1 MTKKMLDATVAYSL
15 FSQTTPLIFSFSPM
29 LNTPIDKLDQ
39 PILKKELFIVEGK
52 SAASTI
58 RQAMHKPTQSVYAI
72 QGKFINV
79 DKASRTKVLANQE
92 VQKLLQHL
100 SCGIGDNCML
110 ENLTFSRILILAD
123 PDADGIHVQIL
134 LLNFFANYVQPL
146 IASGNVYAI
155 RAPLFRLATA
165 EKEQLQYAWN
175 QDEADKILQNHSAK
189 NQSTKNKLNM
199 TRFKGIAQFSSAEC
213 ASLLL
218 QPNTRKSS
226 RITNEKKKD

>member
-1 MTKKMLDATVAYSL
+1 
-15 FSQTTPLIFSFSPM
+15 M
-29 LNTPIDKLDQ
+29 LNTPTNKLDQ
-39 PILKKELFIVEGK
+39 TLLKKELFIVEGK

-100 SCGIGDNCML
+100 SCGIGDNCTL
-110 ENLTFSRILILAD
+110 ENLPFSRILILAD

-134 LLNFFANYVQPL
+134 LLNFFANYLQPL

-155 RAPLFRLATA
+155 RAPLFLLTTE
-165 EKEQLQYAWN
+165 EKELRQYAWN
-175 QDEADKILQNHSAK
+175 QDEADKILQNHSAENQSTK
-189 NQSTKNKLNM
+189 NSSTKNKLNI

-226 RITNEKKKD
+226 RITNEQTKD